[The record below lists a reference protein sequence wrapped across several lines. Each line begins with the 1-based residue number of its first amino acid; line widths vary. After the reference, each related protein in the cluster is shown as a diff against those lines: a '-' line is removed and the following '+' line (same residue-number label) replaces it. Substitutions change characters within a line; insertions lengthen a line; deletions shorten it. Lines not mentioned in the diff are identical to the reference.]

1 MYGYMFIKIE
11 KKRTKKKK
19 KKKGKYNVLFKSAY

>member
-11 KKRTKKKK
+11 KKNIKKKEQE
-19 KKKGKYNVLFKSAY
+19 KGKYNVLFKSAY